1 LPIMKTMAHFTAS
14 RRCPLILRPL
24 LLALGLFV
32 FTVAVF
38 HDVLSAGFV
47 RWDDDLHV
55 YANPYLHPVSLA
67 HLGRFWTA
75 PYQNLYVP
83 LSYTL
88 YSGLACL
95 ARLPVPVASADGL
108 WVDFDPRVFHAA
120 SLLLHG
126 ANVLLVFALLRR
138 LLPGRGTA
146 GSDGAACA
154 GALLFA
160 VHPLQ
165 VESVAW
171 IAELRGLLAGFC
183 CLAALHA
190 WQSFLESPRKRRGSW
205 EWYGWATLLF
215 ALALLAKPSAVALPL
230 MAWALAWWKGTPP
243 RSVLPTDSAFPKNNA
258 AWRLGLAGWGALG
271 LLALGVTHG
280 AQPVTVDIV
289 PPIWSRPWIAADALA
304 FDLGKLLWPAHLGID
319 YGRSPLWLRAHGG
332 GYATGTLLFALGI
345 GVWALR
351 RRCPALTLGA
361 SLFAA
366 ALLPTLGLT
375 PFVFQVFSTV
385 ADRYLYLALLGPA
398 FLLAWTLARLGHN
411 PSENA
416 AGRRLRLASGCLCA
430 GVLLVCAERCS
441 LQALTWRSSTALFG
455 QALAVNPQSWAA
467 CNNLA
472 LIALDEGQPLDALP
486 LLSEAVRLRPDFA
499 EAHANRGVALL
510 RLGARPAAEREFSAA
525 VRLKPTYAFAYGGL
539 GDSLMAQGRAGEAAA
554 AFRQA
559 LALQPGSTQVREALR
574 VAEGRALAVSR

>member
-1 LPIMKTMAHFTAS
+1 MENMATLAAS
-14 RRCPLILRPL
+14 RWRPLI
-24 LLALGLFV
+24 LALGLFLL
-32 FTVAVF
+32 TGAVF

-55 YANPYLHPVSLA
+55 YANPYLHPVSVV
-67 HLGRFWTA
+67 HLQRFWTA

-88 YSGLACL
+88 YSGLALL
-95 ARLPVPVASADGL
+95 AHLSAPVQTADGL
-108 WVDFDPRVFHAA
+108 WVDLDPRVFHAA

-138 LLPGRGTA
+138 LLPGRGAA
-146 GSDGAACA
+146 GNNKTITNKATIDGAACA

-171 IAELRGLLAGFC
+171 IAELRGLLAGLC
-183 CLAALHA
+183 SLCALHA
-190 WQSFLESPRKRRGSW
+190 WQSFLQSPAKRR
-205 EWYGWATLLF
+205 WYALATLCF

-230 MAWALAWWKGTPP
+230 TAALLAWWAGAPL
-243 RSVLPTDSAFPKNNA
+243 R
-258 AWRLGLAGWGALG
+258 AWGLWLAGWGT
-271 LLALGVTHG
+271 LGVIALCVTHA

-289 PPIWSRPWIAADALA
+289 APLWARPWIAADALA
-304 FDLGKLLWPAHLGID
+304 FDLGKLFWPSHLGID
-319 YGRSPLWLRAHGG
+319 YGRSPLWLQAHGG
-332 GYATGTLLFALGI
+332 GFGTGAITLALGI

-351 RRCPALTLGA
+351 RRCPAVTVGA
-361 SLFAA
+361 GLFAA

-398 FLLAWTLARLGHN
+398 FLLAWTLTRLGQE
-411 PSENA
+411 PAKNA
-416 AGRRLRLASGCLCA
+416 VAARGRLAAGCLCA
-430 GVLLVCAERCS
+430 GVLLVCAERSS
-441 LQALTWRSSTALFG
+441 LQALTWRSSIPLFS

-472 LIALDEGQPLDALP
+472 IIALDEGQPLDALP
-486 LLSEAVRLRPDFA
+486 LLSEAVRLRPNFA
-499 EAHANRGVALL
+499 EAHANRGIALL
-510 RLGARPAAEREFSAA
+510 RLGARLDAEAEFRSA
-525 VRLKPTYAFAYGGL
+525 VRLKPTDASAYGGL
-539 GDSLMAQGRAGEAAA
+539 GDALMAQGRAGEAAA

-559 LALQPGSTQVREALR
+559 LALQPRSPLVLAALH
-574 VAEGRALAVSR
+574 VAEGRAPIVSR